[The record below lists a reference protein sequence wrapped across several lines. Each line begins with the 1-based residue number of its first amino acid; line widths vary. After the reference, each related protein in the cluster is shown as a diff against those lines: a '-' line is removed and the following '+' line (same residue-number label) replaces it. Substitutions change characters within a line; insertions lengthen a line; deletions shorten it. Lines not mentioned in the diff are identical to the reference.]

1 MFFEPTMP
9 SPDSP
14 IHLLILVFSRPT
26 ERGAEQR
33 AALRN
38 AWAHD
43 RRACGFFTVRF
54 VLGGGNSSGAATA
67 HNDTV
72 VLDIGEGYSS
82 LSLKVLAGFAWALG
96 SAAPSFSHLLKTD
109 DDSFVCVGGV
119 LRWLERLPR
128 RRRDSLYA
136 GSPLAQRCAG
146 KEHLPVLRQLALP
159 RLLRDRKCRRGW
171 RFPLTM
177 HGAGYLLSRGTAV
190 QVVRRAEALHPV
202 PNAEDLTVALL
213 LHYRSRQTNGSGADA
228 ASATAS
234 AAASAAGKSAS
245 RTDPHLLNRPRPSP
259 EQQTKLLAQRCRQV
273 VACGRHKRRA
283 NASCDDFRPMQSRRG
298 ADADREVADGTE
310 RGARCGLELPRSG
323 SFSGSVRREWGLQWA
338 LAEIYAQ
345 ERLVFQQE

>member
-1 MFFEPTMP
+1 MT
-9 SPDSP
+9 SPDNP

-54 VLGGGNSSGAATA
+54 VLGSGNSSGAATA

-72 VLDIGEGYSS
+72 VLDVGEGYSS

-234 AAASAAGKSAS
+234 AAASAAGKSVGRQHRPVFSAPNPGLHRALPVFVQPCALGVLPFAS
-245 RTDPHLLNRPRPSP
+245 RTGPQAGLDALNGVS
-259 EQQTKLLAQRCRQV
+259 
-273 VACGRHKRRA
+273 
-283 NASCDDFRPMQSRRG
+283 SR
-298 ADADREVADGTE
+298 
-310 RGARCGLELPRSG
+310 
-323 SFSGSVRREWGLQWA
+323 LQ
-338 LAEIYAQ
+338 L
-345 ERLVFQQE
+345 

>member
-1 MFFEPTMP
+1 M
-9 SPDSP
+9 
-14 IHLLILVFSRPT
+14 SR
-26 ERGAEQR
+26 
-33 AALRN
+33 
-38 AWAHD
+38 D
-43 RRACGFFTVRF
+43 RRARGFFTVRF

-213 LHYRSRQTNGSGADA
+213 LHYRSRQTNGSADA
-228 ASATAS
+228 ASGYTAQHRPVFS
-234 AAASAAGKSAS
+234 TPNPGLHRALPVFVQPCALGVLPFAS
-245 RTDPHLLNRPRPSP
+245 RTGPHAGCSVNGVS
-259 EQQTKLLAQRCRQV
+259 
-273 VACGRHKRRA
+273 
-283 NASCDDFRPMQSRRG
+283 SR
-298 ADADREVADGTE
+298 
-310 RGARCGLELPRSG
+310 
-323 SFSGSVRREWGLQWA
+323 LQ
-338 LAEIYAQ
+338 L
-345 ERLVFQQE
+345 

>member
-1 MFFEPTMP
+1 MDNSSAPTMT
-9 SPDSP
+9 SPDNP

-54 VLGGGNSSGAATA
+54 VLGGGNSSGTATA

-72 VLDIGEGYSS
+72 VLDVGEGYSS

-202 PNAEDLTVALL
+202 PNAEDLT
-213 LHYRSRQTNGSGADA
+213 
-228 ASATAS
+228 
-234 AAASAAGKSAS
+234 AS

-298 ADADREVADGTE
+298 ADADREVADGRE